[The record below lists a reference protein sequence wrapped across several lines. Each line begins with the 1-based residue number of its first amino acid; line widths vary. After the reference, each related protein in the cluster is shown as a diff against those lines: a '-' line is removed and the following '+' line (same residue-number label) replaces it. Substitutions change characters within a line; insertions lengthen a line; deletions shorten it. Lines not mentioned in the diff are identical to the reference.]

1 MIKTRK
7 IRKAEEWDAV
17 LAAPFA
23 RLGVLGNELGLR
35 HIEFLP
41 REGELR
47 SPRLNDSVVLRLE
60 QTLQR
65 YWQDPRTPLF
75 TEWSCLLLEG
85 TPFQRRVWQALLDIP
100 LGETMT
106 YGALARQLNSAPRA
120 VGQACGANPLPIVI
134 PCHRVVSSQGLGG
147 FMGGRN
153 NAELDYKRWLLT
165 HETR

>member
-1 MIKTRK
+1 MIKMRK
-7 IRKAEEWDAV
+7 ICKAEEWDAV

-23 RLGVLGNELGLR
+23 RLGVLGDESGLR

-41 REGELR
+41 REGELW

-60 QTLQR
+60 QALQH
-65 YWQDPRTPLF
+65 YWQNPHTPLF
-75 TEWSCLLLEG
+75 TELSCIFEG
-85 TPFQRRVWQALLDIP
+85 TPFQRRVWEALLDIP
-100 LGETMT
+100 LGETLT
-106 YGALARQLNSAPRA
+106 YGALARRLGSAPRA

>member
-1 MIKTRK
+1 MIKSRK
-7 IRKAEEWDAV
+7 ICKAEEWDAV

-23 RLGVLGNELGLR
+23 RLGVLGGEPGLR

-47 SPRLNDSVVLRLE
+47 LPRLNDLAVLHLE
-60 QTLQR
+60 QALQR
-65 YWQDPRTPLF
+65 YWQNPRTPLF
-75 TEWSCLLLEG
+75 AELSCGFEG
-85 TPFQRRVWQALLDIP
+85 TSFQRRVWQALLDIP
-100 LGETMT
+100 SGETVT
-106 YGALARQLNSAPRA
+106 YGALARQLGSAPRA